1 MTYVKGDILINEL
14 PATCYELLS
23 LRTAFIVRVASY
35 IYCTNYKF
43 LSAYKLR
50 VTVTFIARITI
61 FFLHTSY
68 ELLLVAR
75 VTSWFLHTSYE
86 LMLITRVT
94 SYFLHTSYDLLFIAR
109 FTSFFLHTS
118 FFVRCF

>member
-1 MTYVKGDILINEL
+1 MNSLLKTKTGERLFKLINSLSMTYVKGDILINEL
-14 PATCYELLS
+14 PATLYELLS
-23 LRTAFIVRVASY
+23 LRTAFIARVASY

-75 VTSWFLHTSYE
+75 VTS
-86 LMLITRVT
+86 
-94 SYFLHTSYDLLFIAR
+94 
-109 FTSFFLHTS
+109 
-118 FFVRCF
+118 

>member
-1 MTYVKGDILINEL
+1 MIYVKGDKLINEL

-23 LRTAFIVRVASY
+23 LRTAFLARVTF
-35 IYCTNYKF
+35 I
-43 LSAYKLR
+43 SAYKLR

-75 VTSWFLHTSYE
+75 VTS
-86 LMLITRVT
+86 
-94 SYFLHTSYDLLFIAR
+94 
-109 FTSFFLHTS
+109 
-118 FFVRCF
+118 